1 MSHLHLNIFPI
12 VLPAAEISVGVQPF
26 DSKDAM
32 RELRKAHAGTHAF
45 NRVSV
50 EENGKKLDLIYAVRL
65 DGAACTI
72 CPETKK
78 IHLRENLGVARQ
90 LVNESFI
97 ASFAGKADRKIVDVG
112 PLKVLSSEKEH
123 DFIAQAVNGATVPP
137 WLLVRLAHAI
147 EARVFQF
154 DGQEPFLGLVF
165 DHHTYRRIARPCSE
179 WLADRFDLT
188 GLYVSEKSPFN
199 DARIEPRARLV
210 GRVAAI
216 NGSTLQLT
224 DCREGQNTVEA
235 KDVEIEADYDGFM
248 RCLNATFKGR
258 GNTIERQLFDL
269 QSAAQVGPKKL
280 SELTRIEN
288 RLTAK
293 SLRLLPG
300 LEAPVLPHLDA
311 KGKRF
316 PIVHQAPQALYV
328 FDRTF
333 NKPALNDAKRGI
345 FELGPYSQQGFTPST
360 PRICVICER
369 NRKGE
374 VEQFLQKL
382 LEGHNEPGRKCFFPN
397 GFIKTYRLQGKDV
410 RFFLADNATALAY
423 RKAAQEALAAVT
435 TEAERWHLAYV
446 QVNEASHDMR
456 GDTNPYLVAKA
467 TFLSQQIP
475 TQEFMI
481 ETSRRKGSGLDFILS
496 NIALASY
503 AKLGGTPWHL
513 KVNNPMAHEL
523 VVGLGSTSISDS
535 KLGARQRMVGI
546 TTMFTSEGRY
556 LLGNMSNAVPF
567 EDYGKAVVEMLTS
580 SIERAR
586 GDMNWQKGDEVRL
599 IFHSFKPLKD
609 TEADAVKAVADSLK
623 DYQVDFAFLHVAQ
636 EHDTVLFDSNNPGA
650 KSFSAGVVRGVDV
663 MKGEFAP
670 TRGTYLALNKSN
682 AILSLT
688 GSREVKKPTDGL
700 PYPVL
705 LHLHRSSTFT
715 DMKYLTEQVYTFAC
729 HSWKSF
735 DMAGMPVTIG
745 YSQLIARLL
754 GRLGALPHFSVDS
767 IHGRLNRLRWF
778 L

>member
-1 MSHLHLNIFPI
+1 
-12 VLPAAEISVGVQPF
+12 
-26 DSKDAM
+26 
-32 RELRKAHAGTHAF
+32 
-45 NRVSV
+45 
-50 EENGKKLDLIYAVRL
+50 
-65 DGAACTI
+65 
-72 CPETKK
+72 
-78 IHLRENLGVARQ
+78 
-90 LVNESFI
+90 
-97 ASFAGKADRKIVDVG
+97 
-112 PLKVLSSEKEH
+112 LSSEKEH
-123 DFIAQAVNGATVPP
+123 DFIMQAVNGATVPP

-154 DGQEPFLGLVF
+154 DGQDPFLGLVF

-179 WLADRFDLT
+179 WLPERFDLN
-188 GLYVSEKSPFN
+188 GLYVSENSRFN

-216 NGSTLQLT
+216 NGGMLQLA
-224 DCREGQNTVEA
+224 DCRAGRNTVDA
-235 KDVEIEADYDGFM
+235 KDVEVEADYEGFM
-248 RCLNATFKGR
+248 RCLNATFNGKGNAIDR
-258 GNTIERQLFDL
+258 RLFDL

-280 SELTRIEN
+280 SELIRVEN

-293 SLRLLPG
+293 SLKLLPG

-311 KGKRF
+311 SGTRF
-316 PIVHQAPQALYV
+316 PKVHPAPQALYV

-345 FELGPYSQQGFTPST
+345 FDLGPYSQQGFTPSK
-360 PRICVICER
+360 PRICVVCER
-369 NRKGE
+369 SRKGE

-397 GFIKTYRLQGKDV
+397 GFIKTYRLQGKDI
-410 RFFLADNATALAY
+410 RFFLADNPTAAAY

-435 TEAERWHLAYV
+435 TDAERWHLAYV
-446 QVNEASHDMR
+446 QVNEASYDLW
-456 GDTNPYLVAKA
+456 GEENPYLVTKA
-467 TFLSQQIP
+467 AFLAQQIP
-475 TQEFMI
+475 TQEFKI
-481 ETSRRKGSGLDFILS
+481 ETTRRSGSGLDFILS

-513 KVNNPMAHEL
+513 KVNSPMAHEL
-523 VVGLGSTSISDS
+523 VVGIGSASISDS
-535 KLGARQRMVGI
+535 RLGARERMVGI
-546 TTMFTSEGRY
+546 TTLFTSEGRY
-556 LLGNMSNAVPF
+556 LIGNMSNAVAF
-567 EDYGKAVVEMLTS
+567 EEYGKAVVEMLTS
-580 SIERAR
+580 AIERAR
-586 GDMNWQKGDEVRL
+586 KDMNWQNGDEVRL

-609 TEADAVKAVADSLK
+609 TEADAVKAVAESLK

-636 EHDTVLFDSNNPGA
+636 DHDTVLFDSNNPGA
-650 KSFSAGVVRGVDV
+650 KSFAAGVARGVEV

-670 TRGTYLALNKSN
+670 MRGTYLTLNKSN

-688 GSREVKKPTDGL
+688 GSKEVKKPTDGL

-705 LHLHRSSTFT
+705 LHLHRSSTFA

>member
-1 MSHLHLNIFPI
+1 MNHLHLNIFPI
-12 VLPAAEISVGVQPF
+12 SLPDAEISVGVLPF
-26 DSKDAM
+26 DSKDTM
-32 RELRKAHAGTHAF
+32 RDLRKAHAGTHVF

-50 EENGKKLDLIYAVRL
+50 EENKKKLDLIYAVRL
-65 DGAACTI
+65 DGSACTI
-72 CPETKK
+72 LPETKK
-78 IHLRENLGVARQ
+78 IRIRENLGVARQ

-97 ASFAGKADRKIVDVG
+97 ASFAGKSGRKIVDVG
-112 PLKVLSSEKEH
+112 PIKVLSSEKEH

-137 WLLVRLAHAI
+137 WLAVRLAHAI

-154 DGQEPFLGLVF
+154 DGQDPFLGLVF

-179 WLADRFDLT
+179 WLGDRFDLN

-216 NGSTLQLT
+216 NGSTLQLA
-224 DCREGQNTVEA
+224 DCREGRNTVEA
-235 KDVEIEADYDGFM
+235 KDVEIEADYEGFM
-248 RCLNATFKGR
+248 RCLNVTFNGR
-258 GNTIERQLFDL
+258 GSAIDRCLFDL

-288 RLTAK
+288 RLAAK
-293 SLRLLPG
+293 ALKLLPG
-300 LEAPVLPHLDA
+300 LEAPVLPHLEET
-311 KGKRF
+311 GTRF
-316 PIVHQAPQALYV
+316 PKVHQAPQALYV

-333 NKPALNDAKRGI
+333 NKPPLNDAKRGI
-345 FELGPYSQQGFTPST
+345 FDHGPYSQQGFTPSK
-360 PRICVICER
+360 PRICVVCER
-369 NRKGE
+369 SRKGE

-397 GFIKTYRLQGKDV
+397 GFIKTYRLQGKEI
-410 RFFLADNATALAY
+410 RFFLADNPTAAAY
-423 RKAAQEALAAVT
+423 RKTAQEALAAVT

-446 QVNEASHDMR
+446 QVNEASYDLW
-456 GDTNPYLVAKA
+456 GEENPYLVTKA
-467 TFLSQQIP
+467 VFLAQQIP
-475 TQEFMI
+475 TQEFKI
-481 ETSRRKGSGLDFILS
+481 ETTRRPGSGLDFILS

-503 AKLGGTPWHL
+503 AKLGGTPWQL
-513 KVNNPMAHEL
+513 KVNSPMAHEL
-523 VVGLGSTSISDS
+523 VVGLGSASISDS
-535 KLGARQRMVGI
+535 RLGTRERMVGI
-546 TTMFTSEGRY
+546 TTLFTSEGRY
-556 LLGNMSNAVPF
+556 LIGNMSNAVAF
-567 EDYGKAVVEMLTS
+567 EDYGKAVVAMLTS
-580 SIERAR
+580 AIERAR
-586 GDMNWQKGDEVRL
+586 GDMNWQKGDDVRL

-609 TEADAVKAVADSLK
+609 VEADAVKVVAESLK

-636 EHDTVLFDSNNPGA
+636 DHDTVLFDSNNPGA
-650 KSFSAGVVRGVDV
+650 KSFAAGMARGVDV

-670 TRGTYLALNKSN
+670 MRGTYLTLNKSN
-682 AILSLT
+682 SILSLT
-688 GSREVKKPTDGL
+688 GSKEIKKATDGL

>member
-1 MSHLHLNIFPI
+1 MSVNVEERCRWSSTGYGSPSVGFLTSLDPVSERIAFDLHLNIFPI
-12 VLPAAEISVGVQPF
+12 NLPDVELSVAVLPF
-26 DSKDAM
+26 NSKDAM
-32 RELRKAHAGTHAF
+32 RELRKAHAGTHVF
-45 NRVSV
+45 KRVSI
-50 EENGKKLDLIYAVRL
+50 EEDGKKQDLIYGVRL
-65 DGAACTI
+65 EGGP
-72 CPETKK
+72 PEIGPRTKQ
-78 IHLRENLGVARQ
+78 IRIRENLGVASQ

-97 ASFAGKADRKIVDVG
+97 ASFARKSGRTIVDVG

-123 DFIAQAVNGATVPP
+123 DFIALAVNGASVPS
-137 WLLVRLAHAI
+137 WLVVRLAHAI

-154 DGQEPFLGLVF
+154 DGQDPFLGLVF

-179 WLADRFDLT
+179 WLAEGFDLN
-188 GLYVSEKSPFN
+188 GLYVSEKVPFN

-210 GRVAAI
+210 GRVAAVS
-216 NGSTLQLT
+216 GSTLQLV
-224 DCREGQNTVEA
+224 DCREGRNTVQA
-235 KDVEIEADYDGFM
+235 KDVEAEADYESLM
-248 RCLNATFKGR
+248 RCLNATFNGR
-258 GNTIERQLFDL
+258 ANTIDRRLFDL

-280 SELTRIEN
+280 TELTRIEN
-288 RLTAK
+288 RLTQK
-293 SLRLLPG
+293 PLRLLPG
-300 LEAPVLPHLDA
+300 LEAPVMRHLDTS
-311 KGKRF
+311 GKRF
-316 PIVHQAPQALYV
+316 PTVHQAPQALYV

-360 PRICVICER
+360 PRICVVCER
-369 NRKGE
+369 SRKGE

-410 RFFLADNATALAY
+410 RFFVADNATALAY
-423 RKAAQEALAAVT
+423 RKAAQEALASVT

-446 QVNEASHDMR
+446 QVNESSHDLR
-456 GDTNPYLVAKA
+456 GETNPYLVAKA

-556 LLGNMSNAVPF
+556 LLGNMSNVVPF
-567 EDYGKAVVEMLTS
+567 EEYGKAVVEMLTG

-586 GDMNWQKGDEVRL
+586 SDMNWQRGDEVRL

-609 TEADAVKAVADSLK
+609 TEADAVKAVTETLK
-623 DYQVDFAFLHVAQ
+623 DYHVDFAFLHVAQ
-636 EHDTVLFDSNNPGA
+636 DHDTVLFDSDNPGA
-650 KSFSAGVVRGVDV
+650 KSFSAGVARGVDV

-670 TRGTYLALNKSN
+670 MRGTYLTLNK
-682 AILSLT
+682 
-688 GSREVKKPTDGL
+688 
-700 PYPVL
+700 
-705 LHLHRSSTFT
+705 
-715 DMKYLTEQVYTFAC
+715 
-729 HSWKSF
+729 
-735 DMAGMPVTIG
+735 
-745 YSQLIARLL
+745 
-754 GRLGALPHFSVDS
+754 
-767 IHGRLNRLRWF
+767 
-778 L
+778 

>member
-1 MSHLHLNIFPI
+1 
-12 VLPAAEISVGVQPF
+12 
-26 DSKDAM
+26 M
-32 RELRKAHAGTHAF
+32 RELRKTHAGTHVF

-50 EENGKKLDLIYAVRL
+50 EEKGKKLDLIYAVRL

-72 CPETKK
+72 APETKTIR
-78 IHLRENLGVARQ
+78 IHENLGVARQ

-97 ASFAGKADRKIVDVG
+97 TSFAGKSGRKMVDVG

-154 DGQEPFLGLVF
+154 DGQDPFVGLVF

-179 WLADRFDLT
+179 WLAERFDLN
-188 GLYVSEKSPFN
+188 GLYVSEMSPFN

-216 NGSTLQLT
+216 NGSTLQLA
-224 DCREGQNTVEA
+224 DCRAGRNTVDA
-235 KDVEIEADYDGFM
+235 KDVEVEADYEGFM
-248 RCLNATFKGR
+248 RSLNATFNGKGNAIDR
-258 GNTIERQLFDL
+258 RLFDL
-269 QSAAQVGPKKL
+269 QSSAQVGPKKL
-280 SELTRIEN
+280 SELIRVEN

-293 SLRLLPG
+293 SLKLLPG
-300 LEAPVLPHLDA
+300 LEAPVLPHLGA
-311 KGKRF
+311 SGTRF
-316 PIVHQAPQALYV
+316 PKVHTAPQALYV

-345 FELGPYSQQGFTPST
+345 FDHGPYSQQGFTPST
-360 PRICVICER
+360 PHICVVCER
-369 NRKGE
+369 SRKGE

-410 RFFLADNATALAY
+410 RFFLADNPTAAAY

-435 TEAERWHLAYV
+435 TDAERWHLAYV
-446 QVNEASHDMR
+446 QVNEASNDLW
-456 GDTNPYLVAKA
+456 GEENPYLVTKA
-467 TFLSQQIP
+467 AFLAQQIP
-475 TQEFMI
+475 TQEFKI
-481 ETSRRKGSGLDFILS
+481 ETTRCSASRLDFILS

-513 KVNNPMAHEL
+513 KVNSPMAHEL
-523 VVGLGSTSISDS
+523 VVGLGSASISDS
-535 KLGARQRMVGI
+535 RLGARERMVGI
-546 TTMFTSEGRY
+546 TTLFTSEGRY
-556 LLGNMSNAVPF
+556 LIGNMSNAVAF

-580 SIERAR
+580 AIERAR
-586 GDMNWQKGDEVRL
+586 KDMNWQPGDEVRL

-609 TEADAVKAVADSLK
+609 MEAEAVKAVADSLK

-636 EHDTVLFDSNNPGA
+636 DHDTVLFDSNNPGA
-650 KSFSAGVVRGVDV
+650 KSFAGMARGVEV

-670 TRGTYLALNKSN
+670 LRGTYLTLNKSN

-688 GSREVKKPTDGL
+688 GSKEVKKPTDGL

>member
-12 VLPAAEISVGVQPF
+12 NLPDIEISVGVQPF

-32 RELRKAHAGTHAF
+32 RELRKTHAGTHVF

-50 EENGKKLDLIYAVRL
+50 EEHGKKQDLIYAVRL
-65 DGAACTI
+65 DGTACTI
-72 CPETKK
+72 FPETRK
-78 IHLRENLGVARQ
+78 IRLRENLGVARQ

-97 ASFAGKADRKIVDVG
+97 TSFAGKAGRKIVDVG
-112 PLKVLSSEKEH
+112 PLKVLSSESEH
-123 DFIAQAVNGATVPP
+123 DFIAQAVNGAPVPP

-154 DGQEPFLGLVF
+154 DGQDPFLGLVF

-179 WLADRFDLT
+179 WLSERFNLV
-188 GLYVSEKSPFN
+188 GLYVSEKLPFN

-216 NGSTLQLT
+216 NGTALQLT
-224 DCREGQNTVEA
+224 DFREGRNAVEA
-235 KDVEIEADYDGFM
+235 KNVEVEADYEGFM
-248 RCLNATFKGR
+248 RCLDATFNGR
-258 GNTIERQLFDL
+258 GAAIDRRLFDL

-288 RLTAK
+288 RLTQR

-300 LEAPVLPHLDA
+300 IEAPVLTHLDTS
-311 KGKRF
+311 GRRF
-316 PIVHQAPQALYV
+316 PVVHQAPQALYV

-333 NKPALNDAKRGI
+333 NKPALTDAKRGI
-345 FELGPYSQQGFTPST
+345 FDHGPYSQQGFTPSK
-360 PRICVICER
+360 PRICVVCER
-369 NRKGE
+369 SRKGE

-410 RFFLADNATALAY
+410 RFFLADSPTAAAY
-423 RKAAQEALAAVT
+423 RKAAQAALAAVT

-446 QVNEASHDMR
+446 QVNEASHDLW
-456 GDTNPYLVAKA
+456 GEENPYLVTKA
-467 TFLSQQIP
+467 VFLAQQIP
-475 TQEFMI
+475 TQEFKI
-481 ETSRRKGSGLDFILS
+481 ETTRRPGSGLDFILS
-496 NIALASY
+496 NLALASY

-513 KVNNPMAHEL
+513 KVNSPMAHEL
-523 VVGLGSTSISDS
+523 VVGLGSASISDS
-535 KLGARQRMVGI
+535 RLGARERMVGI
-546 TTMFTSEGRY
+546 TTLFTSEGRY
-556 LLGNMSNAVPF
+556 LIGNMSNAVPF
-567 EDYGKAVVEMLTS
+567 EDYSKAVVEMLTS
-580 SIERAR
+580 AIERAR

-609 TEADAVKAVADSLK
+609 TEADAVKAVAESLK

-636 EHDTVLFDSNNPGA
+636 DHDTVLFDSNNPGA
-650 KSFSAGVVRGVDV
+650 KSFAAGMARGVDV

-670 TRGTYLALNKSN
+670 MRGTYLTLNKSN

-688 GSREVKKPTDGL
+688 GSKEVKKPTDGL

-754 GRLGALPHFSVDS
+754 GRLAGLPHFSVDS

>member
-1 MSHLHLNIFPI
+1 MHHLHLNIFPI
-12 VLPAAEISVGVQPF
+12 SLPDVEISVGVLPF

-32 RELRKAHAGTHAF
+32 RELRKAHVGTHAF

-50 EENGKKLDLIYAVRL
+50 EENGKKQDLIYAVRL
-65 DGAACTI
+65 DGAPCAIT
-72 CPETKK
+72 PETRT
-78 IHLRENLGVARQ
+78 IRLWENLGVARQ
-90 LVNESFI
+90 LVSESFI
-97 ASFAGKADRKIVDVG
+97 AGFAGRSDRKMVDVG

-123 DFIAQAVNGATVPP
+123 DFIAQAVNGATVPA

-147 EARVFQF
+147 EARVFHF

-179 WLADRFDLT
+179 WLAERFDVN

-199 DARIEPRARLV
+199 DPRIEPRARLV

-216 NGSTLQLT
+216 NGNTLQLT
-224 DCREGQNTVEA
+224 DYREGRSTVEA

-248 RCLNATFKGR
+248 RCLNATFNGR
-258 GNTIERQLFDL
+258 GSAIDRRLFDL
-269 QSAAQVGPKKL
+269 QSAAQGGPKKL
-280 SELTRIEN
+280 NELTRVEN
-288 RLTAK
+288 RLTSK

-300 LEAPVLPHLDA
+300 LEAPVLPHLNTN
-311 KGKRF
+311 GTRF
-316 PIVHQAPQALYV
+316 PKVHQAPQALYV

-345 FELGPYSQQGFTPST
+345 VELGPYSQQGFTPSK
-360 PRICVICER
+360 PRICVVCER

-382 LEGHNEPGRKCFFPN
+382 LEGHNEPGRRCFFPN

-410 RFFLADNATALAY
+410 RFFLADNPTAVGY
-423 RKAAQEALAAVT
+423 RKAAQEALASVT

-446 QVNEASHDMR
+446 QVNEASHDLR
-456 GDTNPYLVAKA
+456 GEANPYLAVKA

-481 ETSRRKGSGLDFILS
+481 ETIRRKGSGLDFILS

-513 KVNNPMAHEL
+513 KVDNPMAHEL

-535 KLGARQRMVGI
+535 RLGSRQRMVGI
-546 TTMFTSEGRY
+546 TTLFTSEGRY

-567 EDYGKAVVEMLTS
+567 EEYGKAVVDMLTS
-580 SIERAR
+580 AIERAR

-609 TEADAVKAVADSLK
+609 IEAEAVKAVAKSLK
-623 DYQVDFAFLHVAQ
+623 DYHVDFAFLHVSQ

-650 KSFSAGVVRGVDV
+650 KSFSAGVARGVDV

-670 TRGTYLALNKSN
+670 MRGTYLMLNKSN

-688 GSREVKKPTDGL
+688 GSKEVKKPTDGL

-705 LHLHRSSTFT
+705 LHLHRCSTFT
-715 DMKYLTEQVYTFAC
+715 DMKYLTEQVYIFAC
-729 HSWKSF
+729 HSWRSF
-735 DMAGMPVTIG
+735 DMARMPVTIG

>member
-12 VLPAAEISVGVQPF
+12 HLPNAEISVGVLPF

-32 RELRKAHAGTHAF
+32 RELRKTHAGTHVF

-50 EENGKKLDLIYAVRL
+50 EENGKKQDLIYAVRL

-72 CPETKK
+72 APETKEIRLLK
-78 IHLRENLGVARQ
+78 NLGVARQ

-97 ASFAGKADRKIVDVG
+97 ASFAGRAGRKMVDVG

-123 DFIAQAVNGATVPP
+123 DFIAQAVNGGTVPP

-147 EARVFQF
+147 EARLFHF
-154 DGQEPFLGLVF
+154 DAQEPFLGLVF

-179 WLADRFDLT
+179 WLAEGFDLT

-199 DARIEPRARLV
+199 DTRIEPRARLL
-210 GRVAAI
+210 GRVVAVK
-216 NGSTLQLT
+216 GSTLELT
-224 DCREGQNTVEA
+224 DCREGRNTVDA
-235 KDVEIEADYDGFM
+235 KDVQVEADYDGLM
-248 RCLNATFKGR
+248 RCLNVAFNGKA
-258 GNTIERQLFDL
+258 NVIERRLFDL

-280 SELTRIEN
+280 GELTRVEN
-288 RLTAK
+288 RLTQK
-293 SLRLLPG
+293 PLRLLPG
-300 LEAPVLPHLDA
+300 VEAPVLLHLDS
-311 KGKRF
+311 KRKAF
-316 PIVHQAPQALYV
+316 PTVHQAPQALYV

-333 NKPALNDAKRGI
+333 NKAALTDAKRGI
-345 FELGPYSQQGFTPST
+345 FQLGPYSQQGFTPSK
-360 PRICVICER
+360 PRICVVCER
-369 NRKGE
+369 SRKGE
-374 VEQFLQKL
+374 VEQFLKKL

-397 GFIKTYRLQGKDV
+397 GFIKTYGLQGKEV
-410 RFFLADNATALAY
+410 RFFVADGPTAAAY

-435 TEAERWHLAYV
+435 TDAERWHLAYV
-446 QVNEASHDMR
+446 QVNEASHDLR
-456 GDTNPYLVAKA
+456 GEANPYLVAKA
-467 TFLSQQIP
+467 TFLAQQIP
-475 TQEFMI
+475 AQEFMT
-481 ETSRRKGSGLDFILS
+481 ETMRQKGSGLDFILS

-513 KVNNPMAHEL
+513 KVDNPIAHEL
-523 VVGLGSTSISDS
+523 VFGLGSTSISDS
-535 KLGARQRMVGI
+535 RLGARQRMVGI
-546 TTMFTSEGRY
+546 TTLFTSEGRY

-567 EDYGKAVVEMLTS
+567 EEYSKAVIDMLKGA
-580 SIERAR
+580 IERVCS
-586 GDMNWQKGDEVRL
+586 DMNWQKGDEVRL

-609 TEADAVKAVADSLK
+609 TEADAVKAVAESLK

-636 EHDTVLFDSNNPGA
+636 EHDTVLFDSDNRGA
-650 KSFSAGVVRGVDV
+650 KSFSAGVARGRNV

-670 TRGTYLALNKSN
+670 MRGTYFALNMFN

-688 GSREVKKPTDGL
+688 GAKEVKKPTDGL

-705 LHLHRSSTFT
+705 LHLHRCSTFT
-715 DMKYLTEQVYTFAC
+715 DIKYLTEQVYTFAG
-729 HSWKSF
+729 HSWQSF
-735 DMAGMPVTIG
+735 DMARMPVTIA

-754 GRLGALPHFSVDS
+754 SRLGALPHFSVDS